1 MKLAGLAWIALG
13 LPGTLFAETTS
24 TVPTN
29 TIALF
34 NGTNLAGFHTWLVDT
49 KRADPRG
56 VFMVANGL
64 LCLSGDG
71 LGYLATERE
80 FADYHLVAEFRWG
93 STNWPWG
100 ARVGKARDSG
110 LFLHATGPD
119 GNSFDGRGAFMA
131 AIECNIF
138 QGATGDLLLIRGKDA
153 DGQEII
159 PQLTAEVAPALDLDG
174 WHTWRRGARRATMQR
189 WGRLNW
195 FHKDRDWKDQL
206 NFRGPR
212 EVEKPEGEWNRLECF
227 CDGSRITVHLNGVVV
242 NEALEVQPRAG
253 RILVQCEGSEIYFR
267 KLELRPLPRRS
278 DNPAP

>member
-1 MKLAGLAWIALG
+1 MKLAGLILIAIG
-13 LPGTLFAETTS
+13 LPGTLCAETPFI
-24 TVPTN
+24 VPTN
-29 TIALF
+29 TIVLL

-56 VFMVANGL
+56 VFMVADGL

-100 ARVGKARDSG
+100 DRVGKARDSG

-138 QGATGDLLLIRGKDA
+138 QGATGDLMLIRGKDV
-153 DGQEII
+153 DGREIA
-159 PQLTAEVAPALDLDG
+159 PQFSAEVGPTLDLDG
-174 WHTWRRGARRATMQR
+174 WHTWRRGGRRATIQR

-195 FHKDRDWKDQL
+195 FAKDRNWKDRL

-212 EVEKPEGEWNRLECF
+212 DVEKPHGEWNRLECV
-227 CDGSRITVHLNGVVV
+227 CDGGRIAVHLNGVVV
-242 NEALEVQPRAG
+242 NEAFDVQPRAG

-267 KLELRPLPRRS
+267 KLELRPLPRPS
-278 DNPAP
+278 DNPAR